1 MSRKINHSEL
11 ESYYEHMINSENPL
25 VEISAYRYNA
35 ADVLKAVDPVAYR
48 TGLNDYADYL
58 VKSGLITEGWD

>member
-1 MSRKINHSEL
+1 MSKKIYKSKL
-11 ESYYEHMINSENPL
+11 EYLYNHMINSENPL
-25 VEISAYRYNA
+25 VEISTYRYNA

-48 TGLNDYADYL
+48 TGLNDYFFDL